1 MSDITELVNNMTNM
15 YITQRTTTEQD
26 PLECLMESFEKLN
39 INKEEDNYNITT
51 LIDEF
56 NNLSVEGTIIKPYIN
71 EIIAALTLLCN
82 KRSCASIVKNNFC
95 TPNWIY

>member
-15 YITQRTTTEQD
+15 YITQRTTEQD
-26 PLECLMESFEKLN
+26 SLKCLMDSFDKLN
-39 INKEEDNYNITT
+39 INKEEDNYDMIT

-56 NNLSVEGTIIKPYIN
+56 NNLSVDGTIKPYIN

-82 KRSCASIVKNNFC
+82 KPSCTSIVNNNFC
-95 TPNWIY
+95 APNWIY